1 MKLDLLYEFQPK
13 IGPYDE
19 PFPYGQKKAEQACY
33 DEAIEEIRFADRLGF
48 QTVWCVEHHFRDGRS
63 ACPSNEVVLGA
74 LSTITRDIRLGFGV
88 SLMPPGFQHPARVAE
103 KVATVDVLS
112 HGRVEWGTGRST
124 PMEQIAFGVPA
135 DDRSRDMWREAV
147 EFVVE
152 AWTNEAIEW
161 HSELLDF
168 PRRKQCPKPFQDPH
182 PPAWVAAAS
191 APSAVAA
198 GRLGFGLLSFA
209 LLQPVEV
216 MADIINQYRA
226 AQLEAELAGV
236 AALPKFRNDRVG
248 AYTLVHCCDD
258 MDAANDYGLW
268 ESITWWY
275 RHLAEFTLAWEAPNL
290 SPEERAA
297 VFPLLEAS
305 IAGTVDVQNYIDQ
318 DMIIVGTPEQCLE
331 KIIRYDEAGV
341 DQLLCYVQFGTL
353 PHEKVMRG
361 LELLGTKVIPELE
374 ARGHRVDARAKA
386 SVG

>member
-74 LSTITRDIRLGFGV
+74 LSTITNDIRLGFGV

-147 EFVVE
+147 QFVVE

-168 PRRKQCPKPFQDPH
+168 PLRKQCPKPFQDPH
-182 PPAWVAAAS
+182 PPAWLAAAS

-226 AQLEAELAGV
+226 AQLEAEIEGV

-258 MDAANDYGLW
+258 MDAANGYGLW
-268 ESITWWY
+268 DSITWWY

-290 SPEERAA
+290 PPEEQAK
-297 VFPLLEAS
+297 VFPLLQDT
-305 IAGTVDVQNYIDQ
+305 IAGTVNVQNYIDQ

-353 PHEKVMRG
+353 PHEKVMRC
-361 LELLGTKVIPELE
+361 LELLGTRVIPELE
-374 ARGHRVDARAKA
+374 KRGHRVDARAA
-386 SVG
+386 AVAR